1 MSRYYAPFRGAA
13 RGDGGGCLPLPIIA
27 AEAALAVVDAAI
39 AATAFVQLARIH
51 RHNQQHGWT
60 RQKFINTVITTDFL
74 SVNHFAVFLA
84 YFVSTVIATC
94 EKWLVRRY
102 CFLPRFYYCCH
113 SGELS
118 ILYWCLT
125 NDEDEDDVRS
135 HQEALLDRT
144 KTKPGT
150 RPTDARR
157 KCFPGIQLGS
167 RQKFVILVLVL
178 SFIVMLAFAI
188 LIWVGRGENPIDSSL
203 LKKVYLDV
211 FSVVVLVLGAALAC
225 YGALLFSKM
234 SKVRSETVSTE
245 KWKVASLAAVSLICF
260 SSSAILALV
269 TNIPDEY
276 HLIFFSSP
284 LPVRELT
291 LEVSDRKK
299 ACYYGGRCRLSSSV
313 PSGFVLWVMR
323 DMPQRPTVERPT
335 QSRVVTLFRDR
346 PSPTQDPQ
354 WRAAVTSSNK
364 ELDLKHF
371 WNCRPS
377 SQAQFNLKRKTSKLV
392 SSVLETEIEHQKGFF
407 FPARYLPLCCDVISL
422 EISND
427 GSPLEESVSVCLDAS
442 VQCCNAGS
450 RCD

>member
-1 MSRYYAPFRGAA
+1 MGLLGTWMRICF
-13 RGDGGGCLPLPIIA
+13 DGCKCFSL
-27 AEAALAVVDAAI
+27 
-39 AATAFVQLARIH
+39 
-51 RHNQQHGWT
+51 
-60 RQKFINTVITTDFL
+60 
-74 SVNHFAVFLA
+74 
-84 YFVSTVIATC
+84 YVS
-94 EKWLVRRY
+94 K
-102 CFLPRFYYCCH
+102 
-113 SGELS
+113 
-118 ILYWCLT
+118 T

-211 FSVVVLVLGAALAC
+211 FSVVVLVLGAALSC

-269 TNIPDEY
+269 TNIPVLLYWYSTEAEIIKNAVILFLY
-276 HLIFFSSP
+276 YLI
-284 LPVRELT
+284 
-291 LEVSDRKK
+291 
-299 ACYYGGRCRLSSSV
+299 GSSV

-323 DMPQRPTVERPT
+323 EMPQRPTVERPT

-364 ELDLKHF
+364 ELDLKYF

-392 SSVLETEIEHQKGFF
+392 LNIDIFAQH
-407 FPARYLPLCCDVISL
+407 
-422 EISND
+422 
-427 GSPLEESVSVCLDAS
+427 GSDKRRSYNVA
-442 VQCCNAGS
+442 
-450 RCD
+450 